1 MQELKNKCDTIKEKI
16 NKYQTKIFTL
26 QNELLNTEQLF
37 VDSNHKEIMETL
49 TLNKQQLKV
58 INSKDMY
65 TLVIACPGSGKTH
78 TLISMYIKL
87 IVEDKFNPD
96 NVLLITFTKKAGQE
110 MAGRLS
116 SLVPTKL
123 PAYVGSLHGL
133 SYRVLQEYHNINY
146 TVLDDK
152 ETKDILKDIA
162 NKYLEL
168 DDMDLPIIRANISH
182 VIDQSYSSYT
192 FEIKSTFP
200 SSVNPSLISYSPI

>member
-1 MQELKNKCDTIKEKI
+1 
-16 NKYQTKIFTL
+16 
-26 QNELLNTEQLF
+26 
-37 VDSNHKEIMETL
+37 
-49 TLNKQQLKV
+49 
-58 INSKDMY
+58 MY
-65 TLVIACPGSGKTH
+65 TLVIACPESGKTH

-133 SYRVLQEYHNINY
+133 SYRVLQEYKNINY

-152 ETKDILKDIA
+152 ESKDMIKDLCDKILEIDDIETTLI
-162 NKYLEL
+162 KQK
-168 DDMDLPIIRANISH
+168 ISFM
-182 VIDQSYSSYT
+182 IEQASSSYP
-192 FEIKSTFP
+192 F
-200 SSVNPSLISYSPI
+200 NC